1 MSTNKLVMTAGEIAE
16 SLGVSKSFAYKI
28 VQRLNAELRSK
39 GFYTVSGKV
48 SRRFFEEKFY
58 GAQSAAQQGEWLNGG
73 LQEQEQ

>member
-1 MSTNKLVMTAGEIAE
+1 MSTNKLIMTAGEIAE

-58 GAQSAAQQGEWLNGG
+58 GAQSASQQGEWSDGC
-73 LQEQEQ
+73 LQDQKQ

>member
-1 MSTNKLVMTAGEIAE
+1 MSTNKLIMTAGEIAE

-48 SRRFFEEKFY
+48 SRRFFEEKSY
-58 GAQSAAQQGEWLNGG
+58 GEQSATQQGEWLNGG
-73 LQEQEQ
+73 VQEQEQ

>member
-1 MSTNKLVMTAGEIAE
+1 MSTNKLIMTAGEIAE

-39 GFYTVSGKV
+39 GFHTVSGKV

-58 GAQSAAQQGEWLNGG
+58 GAQSGSQQGEWLNGG

>member
-1 MSTNKLVMTAGEIAE
+1 MSANKLVMTAGEIAE

-58 GAQSAAQQGEWLNGG
+58 GAQSASKQGEWSDGC

>member
-1 MSTNKLVMTAGEIAE
+1 MSTNKLIMTAGEIAE

-58 GAQSAAQQGEWLNGG
+58 GAQSASQQGEWSDGC

>member
-1 MSTNKLVMTAGEIAE
+1 MSANKLVMTAGEITE
-16 SLGVSKSFAYKI
+16 NLGVSKSFAYKI

-58 GAQSAAQQGEWLNGG
+58 GAQSASQQGEWSDGC
-73 LQEQEQ
+73 LQEQKQ

>member
-48 SRRFFEEKFY
+48 SRRFFEEKVY
-58 GAQSAAQQGEWLNGG
+58 GAQFAPQQGEWSDGC
-73 LQEQEQ
+73 LQEQKQ

>member
-1 MSTNKLVMTAGEIAE
+1 MSTNKLIMTAGEIAE

-58 GAQSAAQQGEWLNGG
+58 GAQSASQQGEWSDGCLH
-73 LQEQEQ
+73 EQKQ